1 MEFCD
6 FCSNMLYIRDEETN
20 RYQVQYYC
28 KNCGFNK
35 PISEERKT
43 IPVIRNMYTNENNH
57 ARYLNPDLVHDP
69 TIPHVDNI
77 PCPNEACTRAA
88 DQTPDVIF
96 MKYDVNQ
103 IKFVYMCVHCKTF
116 WRLNDPSSA
125 TEPTHPSSS
134 SSSS

>member
-6 FCSNMLYIRDEETN
+6 FCCNMLYIRDEENN
-20 RYQVQYYC
+20 RYLVQYYC

-35 PISEERKT
+35 PISEESKT

-77 PCPNEACTRAA
+77 PCPNENCSRKS
-88 DQTPDVIF
+88 DEKQDVIF

-103 IKFVYMCVHCKTF
+103 IKFVYMCVHCKMF
-116 WRLNDPSSA
+116 WRLDENLTTVRQTETA
-125 TEPTHPSSS
+125 TP
-134 SSSS
+134 